1 MAGTISSLGVGSG
14 ILTQSIIDQLRAADE
29 AARIAPL
36 EKKIIE
42 AQAKE
47 SALSTIDGWM
57 SDLAASIETLR
68 SQSLYDERTA
78 NVTGT
83 AVSVTAQPNTDLQSF
98 TLSVTNLATKEIN
111 ESGSFATRTDPFA
124 SAAGSMNLNIDGTD
138 FTINY
143 DGTMSLDDLKN
154 EINTVAGDK
163 VNATVIQLADN
174 DFRLFISSVN
184 TGSTQ
189 DITITDTTGNLLG
202 TQLTTGMTTV
212 QNGVDANFTFNGQAV
227 TRSTNEFSDL
237 VTGLT
242 ITLENEGQ
250 TSTVD
255 IVQNRDSIIEKM
267 EDFVEK
273 FNTAMGGIAGMT
285 YADADTAEIFSGES
299 MIKSIKRDL
308 TYLLSSLG
316 EGQSL
321 YDYGFDLDK
330 EGKLSFDADAFG
342 IKLDENAA
350 NVEAFFAGGTFTNPD
365 ATTQTLTGFFV
376 EYQTG
381 IENYTAFN
389 GLLDSIS
396 SSFDERTQS
405 LEDQK
410 TRTLEFIDARYE
422 TLIKQF
428 QAYDA
433 MISRINQ
440 QGAFLS
446 QMISQANA
454 TKE

>member
-1 MAGTISSLGVGSG
+1 
-14 ILTQSIIDQLRAADE
+14 
-29 AARIAPL
+29 
-36 EKKIIE
+36 
-42 AQAKE
+42 
-47 SALSTIDGWM
+47 
-57 SDLAASIETLR
+57 
-68 SQSLYDERTA
+68 
-78 NVTGT
+78 
-83 AVSVTAQPNTDLQSF
+83 
-98 TLSVTNLATKEIN
+98 
-111 ESGSFATRTDPFA
+111 
-124 SAAGSMNLNIDGTD
+124 
-138 FTINY
+138 
-143 DGTMSLDDLKN
+143 
-154 EINTVAGDK
+154 
-163 VNATVIQLADN
+163 
-174 DFRLFISSVN
+174 
-184 TGSTQ
+184 
-189 DITITDTTGNLLG
+189 
-202 TQLTTGMTTV
+202 
-212 QNGVDANFTFNGQAV
+212 
-227 TRSTNEFSDL
+227 
-237 VTGLT
+237 
-242 ITLENEGQ
+242 
-250 TSTVD
+250 
-255 IVQNRDSIIEKM
+255 
-267 EDFVEK
+267 
-273 FNTAMGGIAGMT
+273 MGGIAGMT